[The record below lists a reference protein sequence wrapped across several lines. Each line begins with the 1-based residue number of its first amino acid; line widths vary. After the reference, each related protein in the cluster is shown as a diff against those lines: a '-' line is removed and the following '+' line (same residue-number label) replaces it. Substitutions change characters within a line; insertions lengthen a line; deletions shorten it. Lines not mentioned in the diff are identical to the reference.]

1 MTREETRQT
10 INARPL
16 TDFYSLT
23 RSPQGTTNQFICPS
37 CGSGTGKNHT
47 GALTFFPNTNR
58 VCCFNPVCDLG
69 GKGQD
74 TLGALRILW
83 NCTEQEVFERTGYAA
98 DTPEPIRSKPAATAP
113 TTATPPPAALEQE
126 PRNLTDY
133 YRECHARLN
142 DPRAISYLQARGISL
157 DTAAQYGIGF
167 DPQSDPANKNHPV
180 PRIIC
185 PSSAT
190 YYMGRSINPDTPKG
204 FQKMNNKGGTWG
216 AFNGRAL
223 YDNSIEKVF
232 VTEGAFD
239 ALSILEAGA
248 AAIALN
254 GANNADK
261 FIEHLEKH
269 RTNATLILC
278 KDNDPAGQKAL
289 DTLRAGLKRLNI
301 SYVTADIND
310 GHKDPNE
317 ALTADRAKFINAVQQ
332 LDPARPDNVASYMDE
347 LMSKDIDAFKES
359 RDRKTGFAMLD
370 DKAKG
375 LYTGLYVV
383 GAISSLGKTTFCTQL
398 ADQLAAAGENVL
410 FFSLEQSRLELVSK
424 SLARRTAQQDMT
436 TAVDSLSIR
445 RGYLPRQ
452 VLDAVSGYRKDVSDR
467 LSIIEGNFAC
477 NLSFIGNYVRRYI
490 RKTGTKPVIFIDY
503 LQILQPEKDDRGR
516 TQSTKETVD
525 TTMTELKRISREHD
539 LTIFV
544 ISSLNRSNYLTP
556 VDFESFKESGG
567 IEYTA
572 DVVWGLQLQ
581 VMNDDIFD
589 SANKIKQKRAKVKE
603 AKQADPR
610 KIELVC
616 LKNRYG
622 VSSYSCYFDYFP
634 KYDLYVE
641 TPEPPELKEKED
653 APATSPK
660 RTPTKPTRQ
669 QELDTLLSAFKEI
682 ESPIEP
688 NTASLESLADKL
700 DLKKATLKRKFKEFT
715 RLFSIKGDKV
725 YYTPEGELEDNQ
737 TELES
742 LPF

>member
-1 MTREETRQT
+1 MTREEKRQA

-23 RSPQGTTNQFICPS
+23 RSPQGTANQFICPS

-47 GALTFFPNTNR
+47 GALTYFPNTKR

-98 DTPEPIRSKPAATAP
+98 DTPEPIRSKTTATAP
-113 TTATPPPAALEQE
+113 TTPPTTAAPAALEP
-126 PRNLTDY
+126 PRDLTDY
-133 YRECHARLN
+133 YRECQARLN

-190 YYMGRSINPDTPKG
+190 YYMGRSINPDTQKG

-261 FIEHLEKH
+261 LVEHLEEH

-289 DTLRAGLKRLNI
+289 ETMQAGLRRLNI

-347 LMSKDIDAFKES
+347 LMSRDIDAFKES
-359 RDRKTGFAMLD
+359 KDRKTGFPLLD
-370 DKAKG
+370 AKAKG

-398 ADQLAAAGENVL
+398 ADQLAAAGEDVL

-424 SLARRTAQQDMT
+424 SIARRTAQKDMT
-436 TAVDSLSIR
+436 TAIDSLSIR
-445 RGYLPRQ
+445 RGYLPPQ
-452 VLDAVSGYRKDVSDR
+452 VLDAAKSYKNDVCDR

-477 NLSFIGNYVRRYI
+477 NISFIGDYVRRYI
-490 RKTGTKPVIFIDY
+490 KRTGTKPVIFIDY

-516 TQSTKETVD
+516 TQNTKETVD
-525 TTMTELKRISREHD
+525 STVTELKRLSREHG
-539 LTIFV
+539 LTIFI
-544 ISSLNRSNYLTP
+544 ISSLNRTNYLSP
-556 VDFESFKESGG
+556 IDFESFKESGG

-581 VMNDDIFD
+581 VMNDDLFSTDKKTIE
-589 SANKIKQKRAKVKE
+589 KRKTVKE
-603 AKQADPR
+603 AKKADPR

-634 KYDLYVE
+634 RYDLYAE
-641 TPEPPELKEKED
+641 TPEPLFVQTEEK
-653 APATSPK
+653 PKPK
-660 RTPTKPTRQ
+660 RTTTR
-669 QELDTLLSAFKEI
+669 T
-682 ESPIEP
+682 
-688 NTASLESLADKL
+688 TRR
-700 DLKKATLKRKFKEFT
+700 KRKEQ
-715 RLFSIKGDKV
+715 DV
-725 YYTPEGELEDNQ
+725 YNGIDELEPEDDDI
-737 TELES
+737 LR
-742 LPF
+742 L